1 MTPEDPLPLGELISA
16 RRANDTE
23 KFKSWLSIGRRDL
36 GEPVV
41 AEYYWTGSTRTDR
54 DRVGPTYS
62 LVPTDP
68 RYRLSLEKSWKQNP
82 VKTGILLALWALV
95 SAHEVAAE
103 PVPTVKGSFVSIYYF
118 LNSEPSTTTGNDA
131 TWNSE
136 TNTVTF
142 YEVFSKGN
150 FKGRRIDYQCRG
162 RIFFEIKD
170 GAPIEIGPMC
180 DTKMLNGLPVT
191 TTVTDSDDGFVH
203 VKTTFQF

>member
-1 MTPEDPLPLGELISA
+1 M
-16 RRANDTE
+16 
-23 KFKSWLSIGRRDL
+23 
-36 GEPVV
+36 
-41 AEYYWTGSTRTDR
+41 
-54 DRVGPTYS
+54 
-62 LVPTDP
+62 
-68 RYRLSLEKSWKQNP
+68 
-82 VKTGILLALWALV
+82 KTGILLALWALV

-118 LNSEPSTTTGNDA
+118 QNSEPSTTTGNDA
-131 TWNSE
+131 TWNSG

-170 GAPIEIGPMC
+170 GTPIEIGPMC

-191 TTVTDSDDGFVH
+191 TTVTDPDDGFVH